1 MRFWYSGMFNRIE
14 KMHMITGNSPATSE
28 ALRSRIND
36 VILRLGQV
44 QSAATVSALAL
55 RKQNA
60 DCDGD
65 VASVVRHSVIDPIQ
79 NEIEEL
85 ESITEELARE
95 VPEMRESVTTAG
107 SST

>member
-1 MRFWYSGMFNRIE
+1 MF
-14 KMHMITGNSPATSE
+14 TGNSPATST

-36 VILRLGQV
+36 VILRLGHV

-55 RKQNA
+55 KKQNA

-65 VASVVRHSVIDPIQ
+65 VASVFRHCVIDPIQ

-85 ESITEELARE
+85 ESISEELARE
-95 VPEMRESVTTAG
+95 VSEMHETVTTPG
-107 SST
+107 SSTQQKEGRSR